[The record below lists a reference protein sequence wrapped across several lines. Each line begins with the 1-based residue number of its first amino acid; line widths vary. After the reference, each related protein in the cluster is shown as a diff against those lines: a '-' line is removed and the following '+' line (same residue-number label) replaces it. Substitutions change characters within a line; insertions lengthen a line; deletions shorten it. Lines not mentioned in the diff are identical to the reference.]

1 MDDIEHILYDYVQE
15 FDKIRKEHNQGFLIF
30 QNKENNQEKLELARK
45 IANIFEG
52 YDFIFS
58 LDGNALIYKVKI
70 KSNF

>member
-30 QNKENNQEKLELARK
+30 QNEENNQEKLELARK
-45 IANIFEG
+45 IANIFVQYE
-52 YDFIFS
+52 FIFS
-58 LDGNALIYKVKI
+58 LDNKALIYKL